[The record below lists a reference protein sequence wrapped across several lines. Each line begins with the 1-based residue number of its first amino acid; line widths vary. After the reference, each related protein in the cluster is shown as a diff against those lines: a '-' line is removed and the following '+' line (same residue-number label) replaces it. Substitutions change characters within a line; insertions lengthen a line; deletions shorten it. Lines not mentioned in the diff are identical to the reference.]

1 MELKL
6 DVMGNVIVTDALR
19 NEIKQKAQYK
29 STCNGVTSYYVK
41 YTSENHFLKLRNNIV
56 SKGKLN

>member
-1 MELKL
+1 
-6 DVMGNVIVTDALR
+6 MGNVIVTDALR